1 MKFQKIFTVLILL
14 IVLCTPTVLAADEEI
29 VASVNGKQIT
39 LAEYYQRLEQEAGAI
54 ILSQMIIEELL
65 LQKQIET
72 NIEVTEDDLS
82 MALIEIITQVGGFEG
97 LQYYL
102 YQTGM
107 SEDEFLAQLELNILI
122 SKLAENEVQVTDEE
136 IEAWFY
142 ENKNLFAFEEEVE
155 ASHILVDT
163 EAEALEIMELLNSG
177 ADFAE
182 LARTRSQDTYSA
194 INDGQLGYFS
204 KGTMVEPFEQMAFS
218 LDINELGMVE
228 STFGWHIIKV
238 TDKQEAREA
247 TLEEAWEQAKRSL
260 IAAKTLDPYAYIDKL
275 HQEAEIEIY
284 R

>member
-54 ILSQMIIEELL
+54 ILNQMIIEELL

>member
-1 MKFQKIFTVLILL
+1 M

-275 HQEAEIEIY
+275 RQEAEIEIY

>member
-1 MKFQKIFTVLILL
+1 LKFQKIFTVLILL

-54 ILSQMIIEELL
+54 ILNQMIIEELL

>member
-54 ILSQMIIEELL
+54 ILNQMIIEELL

-260 IAAKTLDPYAYIDKL
+260 IAAKTLDPYAYIEKL
-275 HQEAEIEIY
+275 RQEAEIEIY

>member
-54 ILSQMIIEELL
+54 ILNQMIIEELL

-275 HQEAEIEIY
+275 RQEAEIEIY